1 MRNRGIGA
9 GQIIDRS
16 KLHLYLNKLQHCGIN
31 LYIQNE
37 QLILLDEEGHPS
49 LFAPIMI
56 ATLSTCAQLERD
68 NISFRLQSGRKRFYI
83 FVAIK
88 IKRSMKKIVF
98 ILLIFC
104 SFLVVWGCNKNKT
117 KCVPQKEATS
127 DSSMRSNDDTLSLMI
142 EHEVDD
148 VDYGVIIKRGDK
160 TIHRFGYKYPEDDD
174 LVPNEERI
182 DSCLLTDLN
191 FDGIK
196 EDVLFYLGS
205 FGASG
210 TKHFDAYVW
219 NPNTEHYDKIEEFKD
234 IPNPKISDKYKC
246 ILSRVYVSS
255 AENEYAKYVCTNGHL
270 IKVAE
275 LRQYW
280 KGNIYP
286 ERDRAVYE
294 EHFIKAN
301 VWKRNLKLNQISD
314 FWKPV
319 VPF

>member
-1 MRNRGIGA
+1 M
-9 GQIIDRS
+9 QW
-16 KLHLYLNKLQHCGIN
+16 CGDVLEHRTDGTDAFET
-31 LYIQNE
+31 LYIGCEKFPQHDLYPIAIGGVRKL
-37 QLILLDEEGHPS
+37 LI
-49 LFAPIMI
+49 FAENKKKF
-56 ATLSTCAQLERD
+56 C
-68 NISFRLQSGRKRFYI
+68 I

-88 IKRSMKKIVF
+88 IKIKKRSMKKIVF

-210 TKHFDAYVW
+210 TEHFDAYVW

>member
-1 MRNRGIGA
+1 
-9 GQIIDRS
+9 
-16 KLHLYLNKLQHCGIN
+16 
-31 LYIQNE
+31 
-37 QLILLDEEGHPS
+37 
-49 LFAPIMI
+49 
-56 ATLSTCAQLERD
+56 
-68 NISFRLQSGRKRFYI
+68 
-83 FVAIK
+83 
-88 IKRSMKKIVF
+88 MKKAVF

-104 SFLVVWGCNKNKT
+104 SFLVVLGCNKNKT

-174 LVPNEERI
+174 LVPNGERI
-182 DSCLLTDLN
+182 DSCILADIN

-210 TKHFDAYVW
+210 TEYFDACVW
-219 NPNTEHYDKIEEFKD
+219 NPKTEHYDKIEEFKE

>member
-1 MRNRGIGA
+1 
-9 GQIIDRS
+9 
-16 KLHLYLNKLQHCGIN
+16 
-31 LYIQNE
+31 
-37 QLILLDEEGHPS
+37 
-49 LFAPIMI
+49 
-56 ATLSTCAQLERD
+56 
-68 NISFRLQSGRKRFYI
+68 
-83 FVAIK
+83 IK

-210 TKHFDAYVW
+210 TEHFDAYVW